1 MGIASPRLNRAGL
14 VRRLPPNGLRLA
26 NVYRGTDRSRA
37 YRNFVYRNHVG
48 RNNVRERILQRCR
61 SPQGMSQPLS
71 LHELVEHA
79 DHSPSRSPQRN
90 ARRS

>member
-37 YRNFVYRNHVG
+37 YRNFVYRDFVYRNHVG

-79 DHSPSRSPQRN
+79 DHSPCRSPQ
-90 ARRS
+90 